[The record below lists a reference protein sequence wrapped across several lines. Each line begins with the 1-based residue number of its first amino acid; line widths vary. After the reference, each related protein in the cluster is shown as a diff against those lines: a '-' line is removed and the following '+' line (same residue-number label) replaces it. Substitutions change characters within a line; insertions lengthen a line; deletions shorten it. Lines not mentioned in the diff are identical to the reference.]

1 MNAQLVTIVI
11 VNAAFLFGAIEIF
24 AAHFTGRLFRPLALA
39 AAVLWMYTV
48 NQTVPASAMVSLWM
62 PHVALLAF
70 LFFAAACASVAAGK
84 IAHLPLMV
92 LGAMVMVHLHVAQI
106 LFAGTMS
113 LAACVSL
120 AVRRTPLAGHWKTI
134 AASLGIVAL
143 FLLPVALEL
152 AVDHPNN
159 LDDIRAYLARYPDP
173 HLGMAIAVRYYLSF
187 LAFLPDSTV
196 VMGGGPSLPAG
207 CFRRRTLRSTG
218 GSIWLRC
225 AAAVASRKAP
235 RFVWVVAGECL
246 LVSALFLVWA
256 NRITGDLYGF
266 NGFFIYGIQLL
277 GLWSIAGTLAA
288 RWKVP
293 ERWAR
298 AAWIVPF
305 AAMTAMAGEFRNPD
319 LGNDAIRRM
328 SEELRPVGAVHLVFR
343 HDDWD
348 TAVGIA
354 NQMARGGQ
362 AFCVDSGWYYM
373 FGRRY
378 VCRPGAAGFAQRVV
392 TRTAILQPGRRALP
406 LPAVD
411 RRGRCHC
418 TAGGLLRL
426 RALDHCWTRRRA
438 VLGFTLAEGA
448 PQFRLTITGSVLPER
463 PVKVTLNGEPI
474 GELGGLWKSSASF
487 VVPGGVMRA
496 GEPNRLTFECPNAG
510 PISGDARELGFSL
523 MAVEIGAR

>member
-1 MNAQLVTIVI
+1 MSRSW
-11 VNAAFLFGAIEIF
+11 
-24 AAHFTGRLFRPLALA
+24 HSCSSR
-39 AAVLWMYTV
+39 
-48 NQTVPASAMVSLWM
+48 
-62 PHVALLAF
+62 
-70 LFFAAACASVAAGK
+70 AACASVAAGK
-84 IAHLPLMV
+84 IAHLPWMV

-196 VMGGGPSLPAG
+196 VMGGGPSLAG
-207 CFRRRTLRSTG
+207 RVLSTPYVAIYWG
-218 GSIWLRC
+218 IYLAALC
-225 AAAVASRKAP
+225 AAVATRKAP

-277 GLWSIAGTLAA
+277 GLWSIAGALAA
-288 RWKVP
+288 GWKVP

-362 AFCVDSGWYYM
+362 AFCVDSSWYYM

-378 VCRPGAAGFAQRVV
+378 VCQPGAAGFAQRVV

-406 LPAVD
+406 LPAVIGAD
-411 RRGRCHC
+411 DV
-418 TAGGLLRL
+418 TALREGFY
-426 RALDHCWTRRRA
+426 ACDLDHCWTRRRA